1 MPEQA
6 TQSTLEGNFKL
17 VELLYYHSKCVP
29 IFRACREGTC
39 LTLLWPSSTPGLKTE
54 HLVYKCINYLTQRTK
69 SGAQIWSSALSKFQ
83 IPSLPV
89 LPVLPPGGT
98 LYSTWILSQI
108 WPLGITCIWDCIIN
122 LYLGREVLTCD
133 FQLFCVFLQTFCK
146 SYAVKH
152 TYHPLSACHWKMTH
166 PNTEWN
172 DLKIGLLSN

>member
-6 TQSTLEGNFKL
+6 TQSTLEGNFK
-17 VELLYYHSKCVP
+17 VIELLCYHSKCVP

-54 HLVYKCINYLTQRTK
+54 HLVNKCINYLTQRTK
-69 SGAQIWSSALSKFQ
+69 SGAQIWSSALSKF
-83 IPSLPV
+83 LPC
-89 LPVLPPGGT
+89 LSCLHLG
-98 LYSTWILSQI
+98 LYYKFIFRKGSAHMRFST
-108 WPLGITCIWDCIIN
+108 
-122 LYLGREVLTCD
+122 
-133 FQLFCVFLQTFCK
+133 FCVFLQTFCK

>member
-17 VELLYYHSKCVP
+17 IELLYYHSKCVP

-54 HLVYKCINYLTQRTK
+54 HLVNKCINYLTQRTK
-69 SGAQIWSSALSKFQ
+69 SGAQIWSSALANSFPACPACAPPWWQLVQHMDSFPNLTTRDNLHLGLYYKF
-83 IPSLPV
+83 IFRKGSAHMRF
-89 LPVLPPGGT
+89 
-98 LYSTWILSQI
+98 ST
-108 WPLGITCIWDCIIN
+108 
-122 LYLGREVLTCD
+122 
-133 FQLFCVFLQTFCK
+133 FCVFLQTFCK